1 MRAPFR
7 YGSIALSSRLM
18 AATRTIGNRLAPPRF
33 IIFFVLLFAGTG
45 AGLAFLP
52 RAQAIMI
59 GFDVAAI
66 VFLLS
71 CLPLFLREAAAMR
84 QAASDN
90 DANRV
95 VLLILTLILS
105 LVILVTV
112 AGELIGSRHPT
123 LPEKLLVIATL
134 MLSWTGANMV
144 YALHYAHLFYS
155 SDRDGRDLAGLD
167 FPGDR
172 PEPDYADFVYFAFTL
187 GIALQTSDVV
197 VTMPAIRRIVL
208 LHCLEAFIFNMGVL
222 ALAISIL
229 SR

>member
-1 MRAPFR
+1 
-7 YGSIALSSRLM
+7 M
-18 AATRTIGNRLAPPRF
+18 AASRTIGNRLAPPRF
-33 IIFFVLLFAGTG
+33 IIFFALLIAGVG
-45 AGLAFLP
+45 VGLSFLS

-59 GFDVAAI
+59 GFDLAAA
-66 VFLLS
+66 VFVLS
-71 CLPLFLREAAAMR
+71 CLPLFRCEAATMR
-84 QAASDN
+84 QAARDN

-95 VLLILTLILS
+95 ILLILTLILS

-112 AGELIGSRHPT
+112 AGELVGQQHATIA
-123 LPEKLLVIATL
+123 EKLLIVTTL
-134 MLSWTGANMV
+134 TLAWTGANMV

-155 SDRDGRDLAGLD
+155 SDDEGRDLAGLD

-187 GIALQTSDVV
+187 GVALQTSDVM
-197 VTMPAIRRIVL
+197 VTSPGIRKIVT
-208 LHCLEAFIFNMGVL
+208 LHCLEAFVFNLGVL

>member
-1 MRAPFR
+1 
-7 YGSIALSSRLM
+7 M

-33 IIFFVLLFAGTG
+33 ILFFALLFVGVG
-45 AGLAFLP
+45 AASAHLP
-52 RAQAIMI
+52 RAHAVMV
-59 GFDVAAI
+59 GFDLAAS

-71 CLPLFLREAAAMR
+71 CIPLFRHEAAAMR
-84 QAASDN
+84 QAAADN

-112 AGELIGSRHPT
+112 AGELVGPGHPT
-123 LPEKLLVIATL
+123 AAEKLLIVATL

-155 SDRDGRDLAGLD
+155 SGSDGKDRAGLA

-187 GIALQTSDVV
+187 GVALQTSDVA
-197 VTMPAIRRIVL
+197 VTSPAIRRIVL